1 MSVNANWMFSDPIKA
16 NMVQVLM
23 NRRQYLE
30 LEKIAIGAFRPLSG
44 FMNEDEFM
52 SVVESMRLPNGALFS
67 IPVVLDLTSEQTK
80 GISVGTLLKLIF
92 ENVEVGELCVKSVYR
107 CDKLAVTKKV
117 FGTSDARHPG
127 VAHYL
132 RMGEVL
138 IGGPVRLVQRV
149 HFEFSEY
156 ELTPDETRA
165 YFAGKG
171 WRTVVGF
178 QTRNVPHRAHEYL
191 LRLALEQSDGL
202 FIQPLVGWR
211 KRGDYNPLA
220 ILAAYRTLVDRFLPK
235 ERVLLGVLS
244 TEMRYAGPREALFH
258 AMIRR
263 NYGCTHF
270 IIGRDHAGV
279 GDYYGKY
286 DAHELAGRLDG
297 ELGIQIL
304 RFHGPF
310 YCRLCGGIVTERSC
324 SHLETAPEATHQISG
339 TDVRTLLSQGKG
351 SIPEFIMRR
360 EILESLSG
368 LSLFI
373 EEDDE

>member
-1 MSVNANWMFSDPIKA
+1 MARVF
-16 NMVQVLM
+16 M

-30 LEKIAIGAFRPLSG
+30 LEKIAFGAFAPLSG

-52 SVVESMRLPNGALFS
+52 SVVEEMRLPSGVLFTP
-67 IPVVLDLTSEQTK
+67 PVVLDLTCEQAK
-80 GISVGTLLKLIF
+80 GVSVGTVLKLMF
-92 ENVEVGELCVKSVYR
+92 ENVEVGEIRVASVYR

-117 FGTSDARHPG
+117 FGTSDAGHPG
-127 VAHYL
+127 VAHTL

-149 HFEFSEY
+149 RFEFSDY

-165 YFAGKG
+165 YFADKG

-191 LRLALEQSDGL
+191 LRLALEQADGL
-202 FIQPLVGWR
+202 FIQPLVGR
-211 KRGDYNPLA
+211 KKRGDYNPLA
-220 ILAAYRTLVDRFLPK
+220 ILSAYRTLIDRFLPK

-244 TEMRYAGPREALFH
+244 TAMRYAGPREALFH
-258 AMIRR
+258 ALIRR
-263 NYGCTHF
+263 DYGCIHF
-270 IIGRDHAGV
+270 IIGRDHAGI
-279 GDYYGKY
+279 GNYYGKY
-286 DAHELAGRLDG
+286 DAHELADRLDG

-310 YCRLCGGIVTERSC
+310 YCQLCGGIVTERSC
-324 SHLETAPEATHQISG
+324 SHLETFPEATRQISG
-339 TDVRTLLSQGKG
+339 TEVRALLSQGKG

-360 EILESLSG
+360 EILENLSG
-368 LSLFI
+368 LPLFI